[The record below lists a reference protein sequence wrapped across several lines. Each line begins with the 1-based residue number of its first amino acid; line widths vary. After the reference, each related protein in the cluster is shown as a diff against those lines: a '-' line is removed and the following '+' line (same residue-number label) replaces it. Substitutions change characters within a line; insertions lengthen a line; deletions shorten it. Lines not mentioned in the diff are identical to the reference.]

1 MSAWAI
7 ALGLLCAFLVARHVY
22 IAGELRAI
30 IRTAEDIR
38 QGNLNRRFHV
48 HTSHRLLQQLGGALN
63 GLVDQFQRMTERT
76 LYLEEARKRMIAN
89 MSHDLR
95 TPLTS
100 LLGYVEALQRDGNLT
115 AEEAAQYLDII
126 AAKGRRMAE
135 LVEEFFELAKLE
147 AEDEPIQLQ
156 RINLCEQVR
165 EAVLSFYHQ
174 FMQAGITP
182 DLKIPEKPLY
192 VKGDSNSIERIMN
205 NLLANA
211 LRYGKDGGVIGVAV
225 REEADRVRVDVWD
238 RGRGIAEKDL
248 PFIFDRLYTGETSR
262 NAMLQGTG
270 LGLTIAKKLVERQ
283 QGEIAVSSVP
293 DEKTT
298 FSFWLRKW
306 MDVRNS

>member
-7 ALGLLCAFLVARHVY
+7 ALGFLCAFLVARHVT

-63 GLVDQFQRMTERT
+63 GLVDQFQRMSERT
-76 LYLEEARKRMIAN
+76 LYLEEARKRMISN

-156 RINLCEQVR
+156 KINLCEQVR

-182 DLKIPEKPLY
+182 DLQIPEEPLY
-192 VKGDSNSIERIMN
+192 VRGDSNSIERIMN

-248 PFIFDRLYTGETSR
+248 PFIFDRLYTGEASR

-306 MDVRNS
+306 M